1 MSMKDFNSKTPIL
14 YSKIILCKPILLS
27 PPKPQIFLPLPIQ
40 KPLLLPYNKCNLIKI
55 EFEKCSDNKYCSYE
69 EYLKLKNEYNKC
81 IKK

>member
-1 MSMKDFNSKTPIL
+1 MNDFNSKTPIL
-14 YSKIILCKPILLS
+14 YSKIISFKPILLS
-27 PPKPQIFLPLPIQ
+27 PPKPPIFLPLPIQ